1 MTIERAT
8 PNDSGILTDLTK
20 KSKAYWGYSN
30 EQIELWSESLTIT
43 KSYIETKDV
52 FKLVLDNKI
61 IGYYSFFTVDED
73 TLKLDN
79 FFILPEYIGKGYGRE
94 LMNDFFDQVKKRNI
108 KKIMVDSEPY
118 AEKFYLKFG
127 FIKIGQMETSIKDR
141 YLPIMELRI
150 PAA

>member
-8 PNDSGILTDLTK
+8 LNDSGILTDLTK

-30 EQIELWSESLTIT
+30 EQIELWSEALTIT
-43 KSYIETKDV
+43 RIYMETKDV
-52 FKLVLDNKI
+52 FKLVLDEII

-94 LMNDFFDQVKKRNI
+94 LMNDFLD
-108 KKIMVDSEPY
+108 
-118 AEKFYLKFG
+118 
-127 FIKIGQMETSIKDR
+127 
-141 YLPIMELRI
+141 
-150 PAA
+150 